1 MTWPFGHLR
10 PGHYGAI
17 LADPPW
23 ATALWSERG
32 YGRAPEAHY
41 RTMSAEEIAALP
53 VGELAARDCLLV
65 LWATWPSLEVA
76 LRVIAAWGF
85 EYKTGG
91 AWAKR
96 TSAGTAAMGTG
107 FILRSASEPFLLA
120 TRGRPAVGS
129 RRQRNLIDA
138 PRREHSRK
146 PAEMRDLLMALR
158 PGVPV
163 AELFAREP
171 WPGADV
177 WGDQTGRFGQRA

>member
-10 PGHYGAI
+10 RGCYGAI

-23 ATALWSERG
+23 ATTLWSDKG
-32 YGRAPEAHY
+32 YGRAPEVHY
-41 RTMSAEEIAALP
+41 PTMSADEIAALP
-53 VGELAARDCLLV
+53 VGELAARDCLLL
-65 LWATWPSLEVA
+65 LWATWPSLTVA
-76 LRVIAAWGF
+76 LAIIEAWGF
-85 EYKTGG
+85 AYKTGG

-96 TSAGTAAMGTG
+96 TAQGAAAMGTG
-107 FILRSASEPFLLA
+107 FILRSASEPFLIA
-120 TRGRPAVGS
+120 TRGRPAIGS

-146 PAEMRDLLMALR
+146 PAEIRDLLMALR

-163 AELFAREP
+163 CELFAREP

-177 WGDQTGRFGQRA
+177 WGNETGRFGKQS